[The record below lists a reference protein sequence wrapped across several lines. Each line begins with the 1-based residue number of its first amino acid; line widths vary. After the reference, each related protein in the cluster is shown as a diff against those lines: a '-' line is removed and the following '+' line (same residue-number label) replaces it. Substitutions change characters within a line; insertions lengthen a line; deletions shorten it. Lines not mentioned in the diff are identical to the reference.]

1 VEPTTQ
7 AEVITAAATVPE
19 AEITNTA
26 DTQPAAEIANTD
38 ENPVKA
44 PAKSRA
50 KPGRPRGR
58 RKVTEADAEQA
69 ESVKEAT
76 TDNDVSNAMAP
87 AALVKTENAPAEI
100 VVSAKPVVE
109 TVNETAVAAVKITPV
124 KSASR
129 FGNMVVADM
138 AKPATSTT
146 DIATADTP
154 SATAA
159 ERPAVSSSSRQAGS
173 AFARQAAS
181 APMTKPDKAE

>member
-1 VEPTTQ
+1 
-7 AEVITAAATVPE
+7 VITATAPE
-19 AEITNTA
+19 AEAEIMSTA

-58 RKVTEADAEQA
+58 RKATEAETEQA
-69 ESVKEAT
+69 ESVKGAT
-76 TDNDVSNAMAP
+76 TDTDVSNVIATSA
-87 AALVKTENAPAEI
+87 VEKTENAPAEI
-100 VVSAKPVVE
+100 MVSAKPLVE
-109 TVNETAVAAVKITPV
+109 TVTETAAVAVAAVKASPV

-138 AKPATSTT
+138 AKPATSAT
-146 DIATADTP
+146 DTAAADTP
-154 SATAA
+154 AATAA